1 MTDSEPPPSRAATRA
16 ILVVFVGLM
25 LGNALSSLDGTIVA
39 TALPTIVG
47 DLHGLTNLSWVVTAY
62 LLFNVATMPLYG
74 KLGDLYGRKRVLIIA
89 IGIFLVGSVLCGAA
103 ATMTQLIFFRA
114 LQGIGAG
121 GLNSL
126 PMAAVGDLVPARD
139 RARWIGYSGFVF
151 AFASVLGPILGGVF
165 TDHLSWRWAFFI
177 NVPLGL
183 LAIAIIV
190 RKYHVPEHRTRHR
203 VDYLGAALLVGAVTC
218 VVLVCDWGGSR
229 DPWGS
234 PVIVGLAVAAVAL
247 VVAFVAWER
256 RAPEPL
262 MPLRLFGDSI
272 ARVCLGLNVL
282 IGMLFYTGIFFVP
295 VFLQFVNGIRPT
307 DSGLLII
314 PFMFGAVG
322 GTIASGRLIDR
333 SGNYRLY
340 PILGGAA
347 SIAGILLLARLDSA
361 SDAATV
367 SGSAVLLGIGA
378 GLVMQVLILAI
389 QNAVPSRDIG
399 VATATSMMVRTLGG
413 AIIVPVLGTVFNDRL
428 RTLLPKLT
436 PASAH
441 LSVATLR
448 ASPERVRALPSA
460 VRDGVVETF
469 AHSLHTVFLVAVP
482 LAVAM
487 FLLAFRLEQIPLREH
502 PDTPLQPPHTPG
514 EELALTYEGAS
525 LDQHASLAS
534 SERGP
539 GGPARSAVSGY
550 QGASLDQHASLASSE
565 RGPGGPAR
573 SAVSGYQGAVE

>member
-1 MTDSEPPPSRAATRA
+1 MARTDPANRVETRS

-25 LGNALSSLDGTIVA
+25 LGNALSSLDGTVVA

-74 KLGDLYGRKRVLIIA
+74 KLGDLYGRKRVLLIA
-89 IGIFLVGSVLCGAA
+89 IGIFLTGSVLCGAA
-103 ATMTQLIFFRA
+103 ATMTQLIVFRA

-151 AFASVLGPILGGVF
+151 AFSAVLGPVLGGIF

-190 RKYHVPEHRTRHR
+190 RRYNVPERRTRHR
-203 VDYLGAALLVGAVTC
+203 VDYLGAALIVVAVTC
-218 VVLVCDWGGSR
+218 VVLLCDWGGTR
-229 DPWGS
+229 EPWGS
-234 PVIVGLAVAAVAL
+234 PVILGLGLAACAL
-247 VVAFVAWER
+247 VAVFVAWER

-262 MPLRLFGDSI
+262 MPMRLFANPI
-272 ARVCLGLNVL
+272 ARVCFGLNVL
-282 IGMLFYTGIFFVP
+282 IGMLFYAGIFFVP
-295 VFLQFVNGIRPT
+295 VFLQFVNGIKPT

-322 GTIASGRLIDR
+322 GTIFSGRVIDR
-333 SGNYRLY
+333 TGRYRIF
-340 PILGGAA
+340 PIIGGAA
-347 SIAGILLLARLDSA
+347 SVAGMLLLARLDTSSSA
-361 SDAATV
+361 AVV
-367 SGSAVLLGIGA
+367 SGSAVVLGIGC
-378 GLVMQVLILAI
+378 GFVMQVLILAV
-389 QNAVPSRDIG
+389 QNAVSAADMG
-399 VATATSMMVRTLGG
+399 VATAVSMMVRTLGG
-413 AIIVPVLGTVFNDRL
+413 AVIVPVLGTILNDRL

-436 PASAH
+436 PPSAH
-441 LSVATLR
+441 LSLATLR
-448 ASPERVRALPSA
+448 ASPARVRELAPA

-469 AHSLHTVFLVAVP
+469 ARSLHTVFVVCVPIAV
-482 LAVAM
+482 VM
-487 FLLAFRLEQIPLREH
+487 FLLAFRLRQIPLREH
-502 PDTPLQPPHTPG
+502 PDEPLEPPHTAG

-525 LDQHASLAS
+525 FEEGVQ
-534 SERGP
+534 
-539 GGPARSAVSGY
+539 
-550 QGASLDQHASLASSE
+550 
-565 RGPGGPAR
+565 
-573 SAVSGYQGAVE
+573 